1 MPVMDGL
8 QATREIF
15 GHVLARPGMPGR
27 TSSRSLRTWLN
38 RWWKVQ
44 GMPDGRVYRKA
55 NQREKLNTVMEK
67 ITMWVMEGRQP
78 QYQLDA
84 DGWNYR

>member
-1 MPVMDGL
+1 MDGFI
-8 QATREIF
+8 AKPI
-15 GHVLARPGMPGR
+15 
-27 TSSRSLRTWLN
+27 
-38 RWWKVQ
+38 K
-44 GMPDGRVYRKA
+44 
-55 NQREKLNTVMEK
+55 REKLNTVMEK